1 MTHLDPLVFPDDNLP
16 TELFLDYERWIRE
29 FAKTVRQMQIDNEL
43 ADNLPGIEAD
53 TDYYLNNG
61 QKIVVPCVVTDY
73 DPQKAR
79 FKVVNEE
86 KNLDTWRGR
95 LFIRLI
101 DDDRK
106 FMEKHKHEVMARKAE
121 TLHYLRLHR
130 LILKE
135 MTKRYSYLRLSNKVL
150 QKIQD
155 RINKIWGE

>member
-95 LFIRLI
+95 LFVRLI
-101 DDDRK
+101 NDDRK

-155 RINKIWGE
+155 RIKVDLR